1 MPKAAHCESDLI
13 GVEPEVNSKP
23 SMTIRSDSAAILRQS
38 LMNRVPR
45 AQAGL
50 IGLRPAVAADESF
63 LYRVYASTREVELQ
77 LFDWNDDQKTAFLT
91 MQFGAQRLS
100 YRQSFPGWG
109 YDIIAIGDQP
119 VGRFFVHRGADAIRV
134 VDLGLLPEYRS
145 QGIGSAL
152 LKAVLEE
159 ADEAGMPIRLHVE
172 SFNRA
177 MKLYERLGFRAVRI
191 NGIHVEMECA
201 PRIALE

>member
-1 MPKAAHCESDLI
+1 MPKAAHRESDSI
-13 GVEPEVNSKP
+13 GVEPEVNSNP

-38 LMNRVPR
+38 LMNRVQR
-45 AQAGL
+45 AQAGS
-50 IGLRPAVAADESF
+50 IGLRPAVAADEPF
-63 LYRVYASTREVELQ
+63 LYRVYASTRKEEIQ

-109 YDIIAIGDQP
+109 YDIISIGDQP

-159 ADEAGMPIRLHVE
+159 ADEAGMPIRLHAE

-177 MKLYERLGFRAVRI
+177 MKLYERLGFRAVGTG
-191 NGIHVEMECA
+191 GIHVEMEWA
-201 PRIALE
+201 PCIAPE

>member
-1 MPKAAHCESDLI
+1 MPKAAHRESDSI
-13 GVEPEVNSKP
+13 GVEPEVNSNP
-23 SMTIRSDSAAILRQS
+23 SMIIRSDSAAILRQS
-38 LMNRVPR
+38 LMNRVQR

-50 IGLRPAVAADESF
+50 IGLRPAVAADEPF
-63 LYRVYASTREVELQ
+63 LYRVYASTRKEEIQ

-109 YDIIAIGDQP
+109 YDIISIFDQP

-145 QGIGSAL
+145 RGIGSAL

-159 ADEAGMPIRLHVE
+159 ADAAGMPIRLQVE

>member
-1 MPKAAHCESDLI
+1 MPKAAHRELDSI
-13 GVEPEVNSKP
+13 GVEPEVNSNP
-23 SMTIRSDSAAILRQS
+23 SMTIRSNSAVIIRQS
-38 LMNRVPR
+38 LMNRVQR
-45 AQAGL
+45 AQVGS
-50 IGLRPAVAADESF
+50 IGLRPAVAADEPF
-63 LYRVYASTREVELQ
+63 LYRVYASTREQELQ

-109 YDIIAIGDQP
+109 YDIISIGDQP

-152 LKAVLEE
+152 LKALLEE
-159 ADEAGMPIRLHVE
+159 ADAAGMPIRLHVV

-177 MKLYERLGFRAVRI
+177 VKLYERLGFRAVRI
-191 NGIHVEMECA
+191 NGIHVEMECTS
-201 PRIALE
+201 RIALE

>member
-1 MPKAAHCESDLI
+1 MPKAAHRESDSI
-13 GVEPEVNSKP
+13 GVEPEINSNP
-23 SMTIRSDSAAILRQS
+23 SMTIRSNSAVIIRQS
-38 LMNRVPR
+38 LMNRMQR
-45 AQAGL
+45 TQAGL
-50 IGLRPAVAADESF
+50 IGLRPAVAADEPF
-63 LYRVYASTREVELQ
+63 LYRVYASTRKEEIQ

-109 YDIIAIGDQP
+109 YDIISIGDQP

-134 VDLGLLPEYRS
+134 VDLGLLPEYRNR
-145 QGIGSAL
+145 GIGSAL

-159 ADEAGMPIRLHVE
+159 ADEADMAIHLHVK

-177 MKLYERLGFRAVRI
+177 MKLYERLGFRAVRTG
-191 NGIHVEMECA
+191 GIHVEMECA

>member
-1 MPKAAHCESDLI
+1 MPKAAHRESDSI
-13 GVEPEVNSKP
+13 GVDPEVNSNP
-23 SMTIRSDSAAILRQS
+23 SMTIRSNSAVIIRQS
-38 LMNRVPR
+38 LMNRVQR
-45 AQAGL
+45 AQAGS
-50 IGLRPAVAADESF
+50 IGLRPAVAADEPF
-63 LYRVYASTREVELQ
+63 LYRVYASTREQELQ

-109 YDIIAIGDQP
+109 YDIISISDQP

-159 ADEAGMPIRLHVE
+159 ADEADMAIHLHVK

>member
-1 MPKAAHCESDLI
+1 MPKAAHRESDSI
-13 GVEPEVNSKP
+13 GVDPEVNSNP
-23 SMTIRSDSAAILRQS
+23 SMTIRSNSAVIIRQS
-38 LMNRVPR
+38 LMNRVQR

-50 IGLRPAVAADESF
+50 IGLRPAVAADEPF
-63 LYRVYASTREVELQ
+63 LYRVYASTRKEEIQ

-109 YDIIAIGDQP
+109 YDIISIGDQP

-134 VDLGLLPEYRS
+134 VDLGLLPQYRN

-152 LKAVLEE
+152 LKALLEE
-159 ADEAGMPIRLHVE
+159 ATEAAKPIRLHVE

-177 MKLYERLGFRAVRI
+177 VTLYERLGFTAVGI
-191 NGIHVEMECA
+191 NGIHVEMEWA
-201 PRIALE
+201 PCIAPE

>member
-1 MPKAAHCESDLI
+1 MIS
-13 GVEPEVNSKP
+13 
-23 SMTIRSDSAAILRQS
+23 
-38 LMNRVPR
+38 
-45 AQAGL
+45 
-50 IGLRPAVAADESF
+50 
-63 LYRVYASTREVELQ
+63 
-77 LFDWNDDQKTAFLT
+77 
-91 MQFGAQRLS
+91 
-100 YRQSFPGWG
+100 
-109 YDIIAIGDQP
+109 IGDQP

-159 ADEAGMPIRLHVE
+159 ADEAGMPIRLHAE

>member
-1 MPKAAHCESDLI
+1 MPKAAHRESDSI
-13 GVEPEVNSKP
+13 GVEPEVNSNP
-23 SMTIRSDSAAILRQS
+23 SMTIRSNSAAILRQS
-38 LMNRVPR
+38 LMNRVQR

-50 IGLRPAVAADESF
+50 IGLRPAVAADEPF
-63 LYRVYASTREVELQ
+63 LYRVYASTRKEEIQ

-109 YDIIAIGDQP
+109 YDIISICDQP

-145 QGIGSAL
+145 RGIGSAL

-159 ADEAGMPIRLHVE
+159 ADAAGMPIRLQVE